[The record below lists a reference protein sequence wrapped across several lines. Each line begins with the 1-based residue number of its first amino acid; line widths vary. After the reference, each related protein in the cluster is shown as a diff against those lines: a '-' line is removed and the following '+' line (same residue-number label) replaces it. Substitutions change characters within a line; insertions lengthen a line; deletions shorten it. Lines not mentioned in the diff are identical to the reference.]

1 MVCVLCAGWVWLM
14 GLAVV
19 GVEGWSIDTALWVR
33 ESRAEDCEVYIFLV
47 SFPPPPTGYASDSC
61 RRLCFNPPPP
71 IRRGY
76 TVSIHYF
83 KGGKEKKS

>member
-47 SFPPPPTGYASDSC
+47 SFPPPPH
-61 RRLCFNPPPP
+61 RLCLRQLQAFVCLNPNKD
-71 IRRGY
+71 G
-76 TVSIHYF
+76 IHGVYPLF
-83 KGGKEKKS
+83 